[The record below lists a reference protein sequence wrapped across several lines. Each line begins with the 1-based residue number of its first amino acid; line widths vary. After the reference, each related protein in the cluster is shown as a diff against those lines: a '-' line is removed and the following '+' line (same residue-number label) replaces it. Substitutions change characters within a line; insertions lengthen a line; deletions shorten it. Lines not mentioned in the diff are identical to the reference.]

1 MLQSLVIGDNV
12 GSFKFFQ
19 SPQQSRAEKIE
30 KARLNLRSICE
41 RVETGDIVSTKEK
54 RAYSSLAY
62 FYDCDGND
70 GAIDEFLNMAE
81 AAGLL

>member
-1 MLQSLVIGDNV
+1 M
-12 GSFKFFQ
+12 GSFKFFA

-41 RVETGDIVSTKEK
+41 RVENGDIVSEKEK
-54 RAYSSLAY
+54 RAYISLAY

-70 GAIDEFLNMAE
+70 GAIDEFLNVAE